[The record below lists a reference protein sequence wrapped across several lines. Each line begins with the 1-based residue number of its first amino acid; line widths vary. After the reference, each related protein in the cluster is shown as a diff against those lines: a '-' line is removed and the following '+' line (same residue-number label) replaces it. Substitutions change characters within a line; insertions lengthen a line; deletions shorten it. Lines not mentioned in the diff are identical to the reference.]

1 MADKNSLDK
10 IKEKKKEWEKATLG
24 ESLRNTPEKK
34 KSFTN
39 ISQKVIERIYTS
51 LEGDIDYLND
61 LGFPGE
67 YPYTRG
73 IYPTM
78 YRAHPWTMREFAGF
92 GTAEETNE
100 R

>member
-10 IKEKKKEWEKATLG
+10 IKEKKKEWETTTLG
-24 ESLRNTPEKK
+24 ESIKNTPEKK

-39 ISQKVIERIYTS
+39 LSQKVIERIYTS

-73 IYPTM
+73 SCFPFLFLFFYFI
-78 YRAHPWTMREFAGF
+78 
-92 GTAEETNE
+92 
-100 R
+100 